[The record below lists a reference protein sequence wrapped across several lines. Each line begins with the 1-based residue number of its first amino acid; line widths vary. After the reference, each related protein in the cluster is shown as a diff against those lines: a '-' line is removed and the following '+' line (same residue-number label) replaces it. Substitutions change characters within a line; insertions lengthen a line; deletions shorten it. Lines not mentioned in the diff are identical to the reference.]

1 MKRQPTVVEIVMFA
15 GGVVTFIFSFL
26 HFVDDVNAW
35 SSDAFGLFP
44 ITALIALVGLAMA
57 VFVALELFA
66 GFHLGTFLT
75 FNQKQIYV
83 TWGIFCGG
91 LMLCY
96 LIMDKHGVD
105 TGVGLWLMLIGSLAM
120 AVGSILNVLGIA
132 TQPVNLPDAIDRG
145 APAVAPPPPPP
156 GGAPA
161 SPGPAGSPG
170 SIRPT
175 PPTPP
180 APPAQPPPPPSGP
193 SGPPPPP
200 PPPSGPSGPPPPP
213 PPPPA

>member
-83 TWGIFCGG
+83 TWGIFSGG

>member
-26 HFVDDVNAW
+26 HFVADLNAW

-44 ITALIALVGLAMA
+44 ITALIAIVGLAMA
-57 VFVALELFA
+57 VFVALEVFVD
-66 GFHLGTFLT
+66 FRLGTFLT
-75 FNQKQIYV
+75 FTYKQVYV
-83 TWGIFCGG
+83 TWGIFNGG

-105 TGVGLWLMLIGSLAM
+105 AGAGLWLMLIGSLAM

-145 APAVAPPPPPP
+145 AGTAAPPPPPAGATGGP
-156 GGAPA
+156 PAGGATGPTGGGTPA
-161 SPGPAGSPG
+161 A
-170 SIRPT
+170 
-175 PPTPP
+175 
-180 APPAQPPPPPSGP
+180 
-193 SGPPPPP
+193 PPPP
-200 PPPSGPSGPPPPP
+200 PPPSGSTPPPP

>member
-66 GFHLGTFLT
+66 GFRLGTFLT

-83 TWGIFCGG
+83 TWGIFSGG

-105 TGVGLWLMLIGSLAM
+105 TGIGLWLMLIGSLAM

-156 GGAPA
+156 GGATNL
-161 SPGPAGSPG
+161 PGPSGSTG
-170 SIRPT
+170 SIRPA
-175 PPTPP
+175 PPSQSPP
-180 APPAQPPPPPSGP
+180 A
-193 SGPPPPP
+193 PPPPP
-200 PPPSGPSGPPPPP
+200 PPPSGPSRTPPPP

>member
-15 GGVVTFIFSFL
+15 GGVVTFVFSFL

-57 VFVALELFA
+57 VLVALDLFVD
-66 GFHLGTFLT
+66 FRLGSFLT
-75 FNQKQIYV
+75 FTYKQIYV
-83 TWGIFCGG
+83 TWGIFTGG

-105 TGVGLWLMLIGSLAM
+105 TGAGLWLMLIGSLAM
-120 AVGSILNVLGIA
+120 AVGSILNVLDIA
-132 TQPVNLPDAIDRG
+132 TQPVNLPNTLDRG
-145 APAVAPPPPPP
+145 AGPSAPPPPPPAGGAPPPAPGPRPGPTTAPPPPPPP
-156 GGAPA
+156 GG
-161 SPGPAGSPG
+161 S
-170 SIRPT
+170 R
-175 PPTPP
+175 
-180 APPAQPPPPPSGP
+180 
-193 SGPPPPP
+193 
-200 PPPSGPSGPPPPP
+200 PPPP

>member
-15 GGVVTFIFSFL
+15 GGLVTFIFSFL
-26 HFVDDVNAW
+26 HFINDWNAW
-35 SSDAFGLFP
+35 SSDGLGLFP

-66 GFHLGTFLT
+66 GFRLGTFLT

-83 TWGIFCGG
+83 TWGIFAGG

-96 LIMDKHGVD
+96 LIMDKHGFD
-105 TGVGLWLMLIGSLAM
+105 AGAGLWLMLIGSLAM

-145 APAVAPPPPPP
+145 APAAAPPPPPP
-156 GGAPA
+156 GGT
-161 SPGPAGSPG
+161 PGSTGPTGSTG
-170 SIRPT
+170 SIRP
-175 PPTPP
+175 PS
-180 APPAQPPPPPSGP
+180 PPSP
-193 SGPPPPP
+193 SPPSPPPPP
-200 PPPSGPSGPPPPP
+200 PPRSGPSGSPPPP

>member
-26 HFVDDVNAW
+26 HFVAGVNAW

-66 GFHLGTFLT
+66 GFRLGTFLT

-83 TWGIFCGG
+83 TWGIFDGG

-96 LIMDKHGVD
+96 LIMDKHGAD
-105 TGVGLWLMLIGSLAM
+105 TGAGLWLMLIGSLAM
-120 AVGSILNVLGIA
+120 AAGSILNVLGIA

-145 APAVAPPPPPP
+145 APA
-156 GGAPA
+156 A
-161 SPGPAGSPG
+161 S
-170 SIRPT
+170 
-175 PPTPP
+175 
-180 APPAQPPPPPSGP
+180 
-193 SGPPPPP
+193 PPP
-200 PPPSGPSGPPPPP
+200 PPPSGPSAGPTASGGSTGAARPAPPPPP
-213 PPPPA
+213 PPSSGSSTTPPPPPPPSTPSA

>member
-35 SSDAFGLFP
+35 SSDGFGLFP

-66 GFHLGTFLT
+66 GFRLGTFLT

-83 TWGIFCGG
+83 TWGIFSGG

-96 LIMDKHGVD
+96 LIMDKQGFD

-120 AVGSILNVLGIA
+120 AVGAILNVLGIA

-145 APAVAPPPPPP
+145 APAHAPPPPPP
-156 GGAPA
+156 GGAPGA
-161 SPGPAGSPG
+161 PGPTGTTG

-175 PPTPP
+175 PPSPS
-180 APPAQPPPPPSGP
+180 PPSAP
-193 SGPPPPP
+193 SPPPPP
-200 PPPSGPSGPPPPP
+200 PPPSRPSGTPPPP

>member
-66 GFHLGTFLT
+66 GFQLGTFLT

-83 TWGIFCGG
+83 TWGIFAGG

-156 GGAPA
+156 GGAPGSA
-161 SPGPAGSPG
+161 GPAGPAGSPG

-175 PPTPP
+175 PPS
-180 APPAQPPPPPSGP
+180 QPPPPPSGP
-193 SGPPPPP
+193 SGTPPPP

>member
-44 ITALIALVGLAMA
+44 ITALISLVGLAMA

-83 TWGIFCGG
+83 TWGIFSGG

-156 GGAPA
+156 GGATGM
-161 SPGPAGSPG
+161 PGPTGPAG

-175 PPTPP
+175 PPSQSPPSQSPP
-180 APPAQPPPPPSGP
+180 A
-193 SGPPPPP
+193 PPPPP
-200 PPPSGPSGPPPPP
+200 PPPSGPSGTPPPP

>member
-15 GGVVTFIFSFL
+15 GGVVTFVFSFL

-57 VFVALELFA
+57 VLVALDLFV
-66 GFHLGTFLT
+66 GFQLGSFLT
-75 FNQKQIYV
+75 FTYKQIYV
-83 TWGIFCGG
+83 TWGIFTGG
-91 LMLCY
+91 LMLSY

-105 TGVGLWLMLIGSLAM
+105 TGAGLWLMLIGSLAM

-132 TQPVNLPDAIDRG
+132 TQPVNLPDALDRG
-145 APAVAPPPPPP
+145 AKPGAPPPPPAAGGAPRPAPGPGPGPGPMPAPPPPPPP
-156 GGAPA
+156 GG
-161 SPGPAGSPG
+161 S
-170 SIRPT
+170 R
-175 PPTPP
+175 
-180 APPAQPPPPPSGP
+180 
-193 SGPPPPP
+193 
-200 PPPSGPSGPPPPP
+200 PPPP